1 VRIGDMIFRKK
12 EDVELQTTVNT
23 DDLDELI
30 EEGEVENV
38 YDQNDKTKE

>member
-1 VRIGDMIFRKK
+1 MIFRKK

-38 YDQNDKTKE
+38 YDENNKTKE